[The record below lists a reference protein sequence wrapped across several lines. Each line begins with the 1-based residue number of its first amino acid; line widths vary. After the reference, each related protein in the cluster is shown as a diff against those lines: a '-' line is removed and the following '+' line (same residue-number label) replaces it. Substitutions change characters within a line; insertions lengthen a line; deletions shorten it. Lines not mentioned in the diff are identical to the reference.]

1 MIEGW
6 GYFND
11 HYRSL
16 WLLADHSIEM
26 GLWEKMGIG
35 GLLKDGG
42 WTPSANYVV
51 FITINAINKDT
62 RKLHIWAES
71 IVNSCLK

>member
-16 WLLADHSIEM
+16 WPLADHSIEM

-35 GLLKDGG
+35 GLLNDGG

-51 FITINAINKDT
+51 FITIKCNQQRYKKVTYMSWIN
-62 RKLHIWAES
+62 S
-71 IVNSCLK
+71 